1 MKYDRIARWRFGV
14 LALGIAALAAC
25 GPSEEVQ
32 RQLAELQTVSAEK
45 DSLLAQVSD
54 NARIMSDI
62 GAELAKASSPANV
75 AGTQEGGKPD
85 PAAIMEQIQGLTT
98 RLNESEARLIESQ
111 KRVQS
116 LTRTTKNQETRLA
129 EFDQTISNLHTTI
142 ENQKQTILS
151 LTEQVT
157 NLQEENVTLVARNTA
172 LEETVTD
179 LATKGNTV
187 YYVVGTKD
195 ELLQKGIVTEEGGS
209 RVLFV
214 FGKRGKTLV
223 PGRDIDL
230 SQLTAV
236 DQRELTTITLPE
248 PDKDYR
254 IVSTQDA
261 TALATPPNEDGKIRG
276 ELQITDP
283 DRFWAQ
289 SKVLIVVRT

>member
-1 MKYDRIARWRFGV
+1 MTYDRIARWRIGV
-14 LALGIAALAAC
+14 LALGITALAAC

-62 GAELAKASSPANV
+62 GVELAKATAPANA
-75 AGTQEGGKPD
+75 AGTAEVTRPD
-85 PAAIMEQIQGLTT
+85 PDAILEQIKGLTT
-98 RLNESEARLIESQ
+98 RLNESEARLLESQ

-116 LTRTTKNQETRLA
+116 LTRTNKNQESRLN
-129 EFDQTISNLHTTI
+129 EFQQTISNLQATI
-142 ENQKQTILS
+142 ENQRQTILA
-151 LTEQVT
+151 LTDQVT
-157 NLQEENVTLVARNTA
+157 SLQEENVTLVATNTA
-172 LEETVTD
+172 LQDTVMD
-179 LATKGNTV
+179 LATRGNAV

-195 ELLQKGIVTEEGGS
+195 ELIQKGIVTEEGGS

-223 PGRDIDL
+223 PGRDIDMSL
-230 SQLTAV
+230 LTRA
-236 DQRELTTITLPE
+236 DQRDLTTITLPE
-248 PDKDYR
+248 ADKDYR
-254 IVSTQDA
+254 IVSAQDPA
-261 TALATPPNEDGKIRG
+261 ALATPPGEDGKIRG
-276 ELQITDP
+276 ELQIVDP